1 MRKKKA
7 FSGGM
12 RKNSIMNNSE
22 VDGGWYMVYVVEH
35 LGNRNKYIIILN
47 ISLQVNQNYMY
58 ITKLSIS
65 LQFEAK
71 ILHLWK
77 NAKATNYIFF
87 FFFHFILVVCLH
99 V

>member
-1 MRKKKA
+1 
-7 FSGGM
+7 
-12 RKNSIMNNSE
+12 MNDSE

-65 LQFEAK
+65 LQSEAK
-71 ILHLWK
+71 ILRLWK

-87 FFFHFILVVCLH
+87 FVIFWLFACMYGRKKLFDFILLP
-99 V
+99 